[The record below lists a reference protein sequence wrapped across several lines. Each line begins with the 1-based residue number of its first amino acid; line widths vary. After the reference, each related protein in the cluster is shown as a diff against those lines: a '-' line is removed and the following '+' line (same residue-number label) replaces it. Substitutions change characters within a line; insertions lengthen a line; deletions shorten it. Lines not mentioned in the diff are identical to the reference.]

1 MAMPVYTCIKCTAC
15 SHLHYHSQRRALLSL
30 QSGITWNYRLSSSIL
45 CHDLELPT
53 EDRGSFRTARIEDPY
68 STRPSCI
75 WILQRRGLCNL
86 AHQGRFVPCNRWLAF
101 PGPSVLLDTSQW
113 IKRCRGFAST
123 CSSMAV
129 TAICTSSTWHTFTL
143 MAQAV
148 VDE

>member
-1 MAMPVYTCIKCTAC
+1 MIHNQKCQALCVCGRYRLIVNRIPMAMPVYTCIKCTAC
-15 SHLHYHSQRRALLSL
+15 SHLNYHSQRRALLSL

-86 AHQGRFVPCNRWLAF
+86 AHQGRFVPC
-101 PGPSVLLDTSQW
+101 T
-113 IKRCRGFAST
+113 
-123 CSSMAV
+123 M
-129 TAICTSSTWHTFTL
+129 
-143 MAQAV
+143 
-148 VDE
+148 